1 MRNSAEREWR
11 ARNPQKISFCTSVS
25 YADRHTFKQ
34 TYLWIPKAYNQKQVS
49 ECKLKTQ
56 KCTATD
62 DYSKSRYNPSITSL
76 QRPHG
81 VGNTNTQNSI
91 FNTLFCTKNYAF
103 KHVISYNASLPL
115 HILYRYIY
123 ICIHI
128 RICICEYNKYKPYI
142 YAVIALCTTFYSQ
155 YTCIHYMTRIKVT
168 LPQLQ

>member
-91 FNTLFCTKNYAF
+91 FNTLFCTKKIMPSSMSFPTMQAY
-103 KHVISYNASLPL
+103 
-115 HILYRYIY
+115 
-123 ICIHI
+123 
-128 RICICEYNKYKPYI
+128 
-142 YAVIALCTTFYSQ
+142 LCTYFIGIYVYVYAYMNTININHT
-155 YTCIHYMTRIKVT
+155 YT
-168 LPQLQ
+168 L